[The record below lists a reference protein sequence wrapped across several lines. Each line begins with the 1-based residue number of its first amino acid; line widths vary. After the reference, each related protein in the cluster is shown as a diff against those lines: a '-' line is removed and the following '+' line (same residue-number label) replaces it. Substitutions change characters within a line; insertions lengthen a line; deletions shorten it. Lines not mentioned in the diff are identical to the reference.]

1 MDIEKIRVLP
11 DGVANQIAAGEV
23 VGRPASVV
31 KELLENAVD
40 AGSTSVTVNFKEGGR
55 ALIQVV
61 DNGCGMNE
69 PDARM
74 AFERHATS
82 KIASVEDL
90 SRLHSFGFRGEAL
103 PSIASVAEVEL
114 RTRTASAEVGTRVTI
129 NGGAFVAQEP
139 VQTPVGTQ
147 FLVKNLFFNVP
158 ARRRFLKEPTVEARH
173 LTSEFQRVALCHPE
187 IEFTLYNNDTLVYS
201 LPPGNLRQRIA
212 GICGKGLA
220 NNLLD
225 VAVETSIVKIEGYV
239 GHPSVAKKTNREQ
252 YLFVNG
258 RYFRSPYFHKAVL
271 QAYEK
276 LIAPETQPPYF
287 LYLTVAPER
296 IDVNVHPQ
304 KTEVKFEDEQAIW
317 QIFNAA
323 VRESLGKLGV
333 VPLMDFEIDS
343 SIDIPVYREGTVYR
357 EPEIGVNPDFN
368 PFRTD
373 TVKEKVHKMPAG
385 GGVSPRTAPLD
396 GWQNLYEI
404 DSRAGDAGLAD
415 RFDEMDSALQAFL
428 EGEPEPVQQSF
439 ELGGTAGFCGQ
450 VKLSDRLYATTLG
463 DALAVV
469 DVGRARERVLFE
481 RYLRLLGNNATVS
494 QQLLFPE
501 RIELSPADGRLMAEI
516 REELSSLGFEFSANG
531 PAGVT
536 AENGPADNKGA
547 GEGVT
552 YEITGIP
559 PELPAGMVQDALH
572 EALARVRELGGVPK
586 SEKVRDLAA
595 ILARRGASGAAKID
609 EAAVA
614 PLLDELAS
622 CNEPAFTPSGRA
634 VLIRITREELAKRF

>member
-333 VPLMDFEIDS
+333 VPLMDFEIDP
-343 SIDIPVYREGTVYR
+343 SIDIPIARKGVIYR
-357 EPEIGVNPDFN
+357 EPDLGVDPSFN
-368 PFRTD
+368 PFDEERKTSGADRPFPAYGRGRESRDRVSDWEQLYEVDSQAIFPTD
-373 TVKEKVHKMPAG
+373 KIGETGADRLVEFDSDELEYIEG
-385 GGVSPRTAPLD
+385 GGSGAA
-396 GWQNLYEI
+396 Q
-404 DSRAGDAGLAD
+404 AA
-415 RFDEMDSALQAFL
+415 FDWEA
-428 EGEPEPVQQSF
+428 EPVVG
-439 ELGGTAGFCGQ
+439 EVLMLGGRYCAT
-450 VKLSDRLYATTLG
+450 RLREG
-463 DALAVV
+463 LAVV
-469 DVGRARERVLFE
+469 DLPRAWERVRYE
-481 RYLRLLGNNATVS
+481 RYLGMLGNETSATQRLLFAETVPLS
-494 QQLLFPE
+494 AAEACIAREIAGDLEAVGFDF
-501 RIELSPADGRLMAEI
+501 RIG
-516 REELSSLGFEFSANG
+516 EESMT
-531 PAGVT
+531 V
-536 AENGPADNKGA
+536 
-547 GEGVT
+547 
-552 YEITGIP
+552 TGIP
-559 PELPAGMVQDALH
+559 ADLPDVGVGQA
-572 EALARVRELGGVPK
+572 VREML
-586 SEKVRDLAA
+586 SEFRESERLSPDDRIRRTAAVMARCGAMTSRDAMDA
-595 ILARRGASGAAKID
+595 
-609 EAAVA
+609 EAARE
-614 PLLDELAS
+614 LLREWLR
-622 CNEPAFTPSGRA
+622 CEGFNYTPDGRPVMT
-634 VLIRITREELAKRF
+634 VLTVEELAKRLK